1 MVVVV
6 FKVNYIV
13 WINFFYL
20 LKIDE
25 FIELI
30 NVYEDS
36 VYFIFIYCFF
46 FSVLLV
52 VLFLKLFGWS
62 MVLVF
67 GCCLWVVCLI
77 YILELN

>member
-30 NVYEDS
+30 NVYEDR

-52 VLFLKLFGWS
+52 ELFLKLFG
-62 MVLVF
+62 
-67 GCCLWVVCLI
+67 
-77 YILELN
+77 